1 MRKQKGFTLIE
12 LIVVIAIIGILAAIL
27 VPSMLG
33 YVRKSKISSANSAA
47 SSIQKQVEATLVD
60 LDTKGVK
67 CTLESWVPFKDGDFY
82 SGTLTSMGSAGIA
95 PAAGTDIFDDVS
107 KANYFLKDGTTTYF
121 EKFGKA
127 TGGCFIKGTSCIAV
141 VCSVDGYY
149 IGTYPNGYVES
160 KDYKGAA
167 SPTTISVAEK
177 VKDDTSNEV
186 TAVGI
191 S

>member
-82 SGTLTSMGSAGIA
+82 TGTLTSVGSVGTT
-95 PAAGTDIFDDVS
+95 PASGTDVFDDVS
-107 KANYFLKDGTTTYF
+107 KANYFLKDGASTYF
-121 EKFGKA
+121 EKFKKSQ
-127 TGGCFIKGTSCIAV
+127 GGCFIKGTSCVAV
-141 VCSVDGYY
+141 VCSVDGNY
-149 IGTYPNGYVES
+149 IGTFPNGYVEA

-177 VKDDTSNEV
+177 VKDDTSNDV